1 MNEMAVLKRIEI
13 MVLFLW
19 MCVCCCYGQTDLV
32 AIRTIDPDEMQ
43 EIERRRLQRW

>member
-1 MNEMAVLKRIEI
+1 MFKRIET
-13 MVLFLW
+13 VALFLW
-19 MCVCCCYGQTDLV
+19 MGVFCCYGQTDSV